1 MLPSRVLYVRHVAGS
16 GGLIKDAI
24 VACGVVAYA
33 SQACAQ
39 VLVGSA
45 SLSFSCTLPVASPTC
60 VDAMPI
66 VLFKPIASPPS
77 SHITSHHI
85 TSRHVARRVGPAE
98 QERDPARS
106 SGTHT
111 HTRGAGGGGK
121 KAKKSH
127 PINPSLEC
135 PNPPQ
140 NTQQPP
146 LSFITRPRPS
156 YHPPK
161 PITIQHKN
169 QHKKIHNTFHQAKA
183 KFVCDL
189 VRQCARLGELR
200 TGIQSGLLKASSK

>member
-1 MLPSRVLYVRHVAGS
+1 MRCRRLCQS
-16 GGLIKDAI
+16 GVCASFGWVCLSLLLLHLACCLAHMRGCDAHRLIQTNCI
-24 VACGVVAYA
+24 PT
-33 SQACAQ
+33 
-39 VLVGSA
+39 LV
-45 SLSFSCTLPVASPTC
+45 TH
-60 VDAMPI
+60 
-66 VLFKPIASPPS
+66 
-77 SHITSHHI
+77 HITSHHV
-85 TSRHVARRVGPAE
+85 TSHAGSDQPSKNEIPPEVQV
-98 QERDPARS
+98 
-106 SGTHT
+106 HT
-111 HTRGAGGGGK
+111 HTPGGRGGGRK
-121 KAKKSH
+121 KGQKK
-127 PINPSLEC
+127 PSNKPFSGIC

>member
-1 MLPSRVLYVRHVAGS
+1 MLSSRAVSSPMPVRRVRKFWLGLPLSPSLAPC
-16 GGLIKDAI
+16 L
-24 VACGVVAYA
+24 
-33 SQACAQ
+33 
-39 VLVGSA
+39 
-45 SLSFSCTLPVASPTC
+45 LPRPHAWMRC
-60 VDAMPI
+60 
-66 VLFKPIASPPS
+66 PS
-77 SHITSHHI
+77 SYSNQLHPHPRHTSHHI
-85 TSRHVARRVGPAE
+85 TSHHVTSHAGSDQPSKNEIPPEV
-98 QERDPARS
+98 QV
-106 SGTHT
+106 HT

-146 LSFITRPRPS
+146 RSFITRPRPS